1 MLDIKDL
8 VIERDQQSL
17 HYQQHIPQGDI
28 VTIQG
33 RSGVGKSTLLLAIAG
48 FVDTKQGDI
57 CWNQVSLLPFPA
69 MQRPISMLFQENN
82 LFEHL
87 SVQENLRLGLSKQY
101 PQTQIEQAA
110 EQLEIS
116 PHLNKQPNELSG
128 GQRQRIAL
136 LRTLIRPEPIVLL
149 DEPFAELDPHTREIA
164 STWVREQAKAQGK
177 TVLLVTHQ
185 NEDVEQ
191 LADWNWVM

>member
-1 MLDIKDL
+1 MLNINEL
-8 VIERDQQSL
+8 VIERDGKAL
-17 HYQQHIPQGDI
+17 HYHQIIAKGDL

-48 FVDTKQGDI
+48 FVETQSGDI
-57 CWNQVSLLPFPA
+57 QWNNISLLPFPA

-87 SVQENLRLGLSKQY
+87 SVQQNLRLGLSKQY
-101 PQTQIEQAA
+101 PQTNIEQAA
-110 EQLEIS
+110 EALEVL
-116 PHLNKQPNELSG
+116 PYLNKRPNELSG

-149 DEPFAELDPHTREIA
+149 DEPFAELDPHTRNIA
-164 STWVREQAKAQGK
+164 SQWVRQQAKAQNK
-177 TVLLVTHQ
+177 TLLLVTHQ
-185 NEDVEQ
+185 DEDVEQ
-191 LADWNWVM
+191 VADWNWVL